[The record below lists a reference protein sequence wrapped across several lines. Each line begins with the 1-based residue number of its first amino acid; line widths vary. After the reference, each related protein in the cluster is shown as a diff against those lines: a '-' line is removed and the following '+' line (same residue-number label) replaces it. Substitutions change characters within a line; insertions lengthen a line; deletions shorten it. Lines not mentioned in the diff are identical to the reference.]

1 MKSASGSPHAGIS
14 AAQRI
19 RRASTGGW
27 DTTLKQEFNISYK
40 EMLDSGVPTNQAKK
54 SLSDAYKYFDGIR
67 ESNIGNPFFDI

>member
-1 MKSASGSPHAGIS
+1 
-14 AAQRI
+14 
-19 RRASTGGW
+19 
-27 DTTLKQEFNISYK
+27 LKQEFNISYK